1 MLHTL
6 SSGYGNSMNSRQGR
20 RGTPRLCIL
29 DIRKT
34 QFVELSTLNSSWMKD
49 ELDIIHFGV
58 FYAVVL
64 PMIAGIFVISRYA
77 LY

>member
-1 MLHTL
+1 
-6 SSGYGNSMNSRQGR
+6 MNSRQGR
-20 RGTPRLCIL
+20 CGTPRLYIL

>member
-1 MLHTL
+1 
-6 SSGYGNSMNSRQGR
+6 MNSRQGR
-20 RGTPRLCIL
+20 RGTPRLYIL

-49 ELDIIHFGV
+49 KLDIIHFGV
-58 FYAVVL
+58 FYALVL
-64 PMIAGIFVISRYA
+64 PVIAGIFVISRYA

>member
-1 MLHTL
+1 MLQG
-6 SSGYGNSMNSRQGR
+6 SFPRQGR
-20 RGTPRLCIL
+20 RGTPRLYIL
-29 DIRKT
+29 DMCKT
-34 QFVELSTLNSSWMKD
+34 QFLELSMLNSSWMKD

-58 FYAVVL
+58 FYALVL